1 MDQAVHPFPAA
12 AGPPGTE
19 AVSLRDFFAAAALTG
34 LCAGPHHLA
43 HLSNPERREGEAKM
57 AFAIA
62 DAMLLARA
70 WRP

>member
-12 AGPPGTE
+12 AGPPATE
-19 AVSLRDFFAAAALTG
+19 AISLRDFFAAAALTG

-43 HLSNPERREGEAKM
+43 HLSSPERRDGEAKM

-62 DAMLLARA
+62 VAMLQGRG
-70 WRP
+70 